1 MESVKLN
8 GPPKPSGRASIDPAI
23 ASVKRARLGTHS
35 SVSTRKGCTMETTPL
50 KALAK
55 YFNTGENKKPLR
67 DFSAEVKAL
76 SDDEKLELGTLAAE
90 AMGDTIKA

>member
-1 MESVKLN
+1 
-8 GPPKPSGRASIDPAI
+8 
-23 ASVKRARLGTHS
+23 
-35 SVSTRKGCTMETTPL
+35 METTPL